1 MQAVYRQAVPA
12 DISQIQVVRHSVM
25 ENRLSDPSRVTDAD
39 CEDYLTRRGRGWV
52 CQLGEEIIAFA
63 IVDVSDYNVWAL
75 FVKPA
80 HEKKGIG
87 KKLMALMLDWYF
99 SRTTETLWLSTGTN
113 TRAEQFYRQ
122 QGWQDAG
129 MQSPE
134 ERRFEMTYE
143 QWQQLKN
150 ATLNS

>member
-1 MQAVYRQAVPA
+1 MQAVYRQAVPG
-12 DISQIQVVRHSVM
+12 DIPQIQVVRHSVT

-63 IVDVSDYNVWAL
+63 IVDVSDHNVWAL